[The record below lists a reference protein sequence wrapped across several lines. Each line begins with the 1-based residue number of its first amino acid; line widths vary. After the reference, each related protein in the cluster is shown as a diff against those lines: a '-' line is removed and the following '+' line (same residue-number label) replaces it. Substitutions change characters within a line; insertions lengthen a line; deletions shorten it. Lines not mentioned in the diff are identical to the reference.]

1 MTFYA
6 RTSVL
11 LSFTSALAL
20 VFSMSAYADID
31 VDAAK
36 SLAKKNS
43 CFKCHAVDKE
53 KEGPAYKKVAEKY
66 RGQADAEEKL
76 VIHVTTGKRV
86 KFPDGHED
94 EHQIVKTKNMDEI
107 KNLVDWILSL

>member
-1 MTFYA
+1 MTCHA
-6 RTSVL
+6 RISVL
-11 LSFTSALAL
+11 LGFASALAL
-20 VFSMSAYADID
+20 VFSASAYAEID

-43 CFKCHAVDKE
+43 CFKCHSVDKD
-53 KEGPAYKKVAEKY
+53 KDGPAYKKVAEKY
-66 RGQADAEEKL
+66 RGKADAEEKL
-76 VIHVTTGKRV
+76 IIHVTTGKTV

-94 EHQIVKTKNMDEI
+94 EHQIVKTKNTDEI

>member
-1 MTFYA
+1 MTFFA

-11 LSFTSALAL
+11 FNFTSALAL
-20 VFSMSAYADID
+20 VFSLSAYAEVD

-36 SLAKKNS
+36 ALAKKSS
-43 CFKCHAVDKE
+43 CFKCHAVDKD
-53 KEGPAYKKVAEKY
+53 KEGPSYKKVAEKY

-76 VIHVTTGKRV
+76 VIHVTTGKKV

-94 EHQIVKTKNMDEI
+94 EHQIVKSQNTDEI
-107 KNLVDWILSL
+107 KNLVNWILSL

>member
-1 MTFYA
+1 M
-6 RTSVL
+6 L

-20 VFSMSAYADID
+20 VFSMSAFAEVD

-36 SLAKKNS
+36 ALAKKNS

-53 KEGPAYKKVAEKY
+53 KEGPTYKKVAEKY

-76 VIHVTTGKRV
+76 VIHVTTGKMV
-86 KFPDGHED
+86 KFSDGHED
-94 EHQIVKTKNMDEI
+94 EHQIVKTQDMAEI